1 MKIARCSRGV
11 IASWGVL
18 DVERALFQPVRGA
31 LSDWSGSIT
40 AGGGARSLDFSGE
53 PWSVEEVRFLPPV
66 ERGSTVYVAG
76 ANYLKHLVE
85 LGIAAPK
92 SPFAFVKPYR
102 ALTGARDD
110 IPYSELTDKLD
121 FEVELVAVVGRPLAE
136 VSDPLLAVLGYTV
149 GNDISARD
157 LQAGPGGR
165 IGMDFLSGKGLDH
178 ATPVGPWIVTRDEF
192 GDVTPALQLVLRVN
206 DEVRQ
211 NGNTSEMTWGVGEL
225 LSFVN
230 ARSTLEPGD
239 ILFTGSPAGIAQ
251 GDGRFL
257 KSGDVIETTIE
268 KIGSLRNR
276 VLR

>member
-1 MKIARCSRGV
+1 MKIARCSRGG
-11 IASWGVL
+11 IGSWGSV
-18 DVERALFQPVRGA
+18 DVDRAVFRPFRGA
-31 LSDWSGSIT
+31 LHDWSGSIT
-40 AGGGARSLDFSGE
+40 AGSGAQSLDFSGE
-53 PWSVEEVRFLPPV
+53 QWSLEEVGFLPPV

-85 LGIAAPK
+85 FGIAPPD
-92 SPFAFVKPYR
+92 SPFAFLKPYR

-136 VSDPLLAVLGYTV
+136 VSDPLLAVLGYTI

-192 GDVTPALQLVLRVN
+192 GDVTPALQLLLRVN
-206 DEVRQ
+206 EEVRQ

-225 LSFVN
+225 LRFVN

-239 ILFTGSPAGIAQ
+239 ILFTGSPAGVAQ

-257 KSGDVIETTIE
+257 ESGDIVETTIE